1 MSESISVPSKLF
13 LLFQVL
19 KYTNI
24 CMGWHCSTFALADT
38 HNWKWVLKVLSC
50 LQRGFLPWEVSW
62 FVGPQVSVPKDV
74 SARKSTSWDSK
85 MIKLDKIATRVLKP
99 LIIFRLFL
107 STTYNK
113 ACCWPLLNLGMEKYL
128 SVFLRIPDLCHYTL
142 CVISMSSLL
151 GECIANPVTSFN
163 KVWHN
168 SWVLTNTESLSFMKI
183 VICFPQGVAVPWLQ
197 CVFTLIT
204 FAHSFATAL
213 LGRRGSGKG
222 KKRKEGSIS
231 KVKAVD

>member
-24 CMGWHCSTFALADT
+24 CMGWHCSTFAFADT

-85 MIKLDKIATRVLKP
+85 MIKLDKITTRVLKP

-113 ACCWPLLNLGMEKYL
+113 ACCWPLLNLGKEKYL
-128 SVFLRIPDLCHYTL
+128 VCLSKNTRFVPLYSLCNLY
-142 CVISMSSLL
+142 VISARWMHCKPCDQL
-151 GECIANPVTSFN
+151 
-163 KVWHN
+163 
-168 SWVLTNTESLSFMKI
+168 
-183 VICFPQGVAVPWLQ
+183 
-197 CVFTLIT
+197 
-204 FAHSFATAL
+204 
-213 LGRRGSGKG
+213 
-222 KKRKEGSIS
+222 
-231 KVKAVD
+231 